1 MCSKKIVALI
11 PCRSGSKGLPN
22 KNIKLYQNLPLFVH
36 SIKIAQE
43 FDNINIY
50 VSTDSIEYQKI
61 AIEYGARAPFL
72 RPKEISG
79 DLSTDF
85 EVFRHFLDYY
95 KGENNEYPDIIIHLR
110 PTYPNRTKKLLK
122 DTLTQFL
129 ENYDN
134 YDSLRTVVPFE
145 KSLFKMYYIQN
156 NILSPSYNKF
166 NDINEPFNQPR
177 QILPITYLHN
187 GCIDI
192 VKTDTIINYNSMT
205 GRNILPYIMD
215 KDETNDIDTLEEF
228 EKSSKSVV

>member
-1 MCSKKIVALI
+1 
-11 PCRSGSKGLPN
+11 
-22 KNIKLYQNLPLFVH
+22 
-36 SIKIAQE
+36 
-43 FDNINIY
+43 
-50 VSTDSIEYQKI
+50 
-61 AIEYGARAPFL
+61 
-72 RPKEISG
+72 
-79 DLSTDF
+79 
-85 EVFRHFLDYY
+85 
-95 KGENNEYPDIIIHLR
+95 
-110 PTYPNRTKKLLK
+110 
-122 DTLTQFL
+122 
-129 ENYDN
+129 
-134 YDSLRTVVPFE
+134 
-145 KSLFKMYYIQN
+145 MYYIQN